1 MPTMTSLVDI
11 RLYLIPVLLLNMMIV
26 SKLSAASLPAAPK
39 IMVASSQWR
48 LDQQPDGCRLL
59 RSFGSGD
66 DEITLQIKRSD
77 SPMTSEVIILGKKF
91 RSIKQVASI
100 KMSLAPPSIE
110 IDYDAQMIRVAGESG
125 RAIMW
130 RVNDANY
137 WPNMAT
143 NQDIVIFIDN
153 TNIVQLKTSNAKPAI
168 AALQNCHDS
177 LFKIW
182 GFDAVALRSL
192 KSLPSPSGSRPW
204 VSHEDYPAEAWTRE
218 IQGDT
223 TIGLIVGKDGL
234 VTTCKVLVSAG
245 HNSLDSKSC
254 SEVSKNARFL
264 PALTQEGSAT
274 EAPYITT
281 IRWFLPK

>member
-1 MPTMTSLVDI
+1 MTSVVDI
-11 RLYLIPVLLLNMMIV
+11 RLYLIPALLLNMMIV

-77 SPMTSEVIILGKKF
+77 SPTTSEVIILGKKL
-91 RSIKQVASI
+91 RSIKQVTSI
-100 KMSLAPPSIE
+100 KMGLAPQSIE

-130 RVNDANY
+130 RVNDVDF

-143 NQDIVIFIDN
+143 NQDMVIFVDN
-153 TNIVQLKTSNAKPAI
+153 TNIVQLKTSNAKSAI
-168 AALQNCHDS
+168 TALQNCHDS

-218 IQGDT
+218 IQGST

-264 PALTQEGSAT
+264 PALTQEGSTT